1 MKMRTN
7 PYIPNKLFLDIHYKD
22 NPFKNWEKYHPSKEM
37 EEWRK
42 TYEPIINDA
51 IITKR
56 RVDEL
61 LAILQKDVFYFC
73 DQCEEVRCYGAFSP
87 ICEFTVEKI
96 LDMLKNRKKEYLKYK
111 AEKVAH
117 SSLSYIDNVH

>member
-1 MKMRTN
+1 MRTTQ
-7 PYIPNKLFLDIHYKD
+7 YFPNKSILDIHYKD
-22 NPFKNWEKYHPSKEM
+22 NPFKNWEKYNPSQEM

-61 LAILQKDVFYFC
+61 LNILQKDVFIFC
-73 DQCEEVRCYGAFSP
+73 DQCEEVRCNGAFNP
-87 ICEFTVEKI
+87 LCEFAVEKI
-96 LDMLKNRKKEYLKYK
+96 LDMLKYKKKDYLKYK
-111 AEKVAH
+111 HKKMTH
-117 SSLSYIDNVH
+117 STLSYIENVH